1 MTGPGP
7 GSAAHRFV
15 QALDQLP
22 PPELRGPEMLAV
34 RLARACLAALPID
47 GAGLS
52 IHDQDGL
59 RTPIGASD
67 PTTALAE
74 RLQFTHGAGPA
85 LRAHDDGT
93 AIAFT
98 PAELA
103 RNWPELHSALIG
115 DTPFSAVLS
124 VPLLPPLGPLVVL
137 DLYVRDA
144 LALPATDRE
153 DVADVTIALTRA
165 MVAAALGAP
174 AVEGRRGWWDGPDA
188 LRRARV
194 WQATGMVD
202 VAFGLDTVDA
212 LAVLKAHA
220 FATDRVVDD
229 VADDLVAGRIALDQ
243 LRPSADSDR

>member
-7 GSAAHRFV
+7 AAERF
-15 QALDQLP
+15 ARELDQLP
-22 PPELRGPEMLAV
+22 EPELRGPEMLAV
-34 RLARACLAALPID
+34 RLTRACVAALPVD

-52 IHDQDGL
+52 IHDRDGL

-67 PTTALAE
+67 PTTSLAE
-74 RLQFTHGAGPA
+74 RLQFTHGAGPC
-85 LRAHDDGT
+85 LRAHDDGVT
-93 AIAFT
+93 IAFD
-98 PAELA
+98 PAAIE
-103 RNWPELHSALIG
+103 RNWPELYDSLLSQ
-115 DTPFSAVLS
+115 TPFHGVLS

-144 LALPATDRE
+144 EALPRTDRE

-174 AVEGRRGWWDGPDA
+174 VEEGRRGWWDGPDA

-194 WQATGMVD
+194 WQATGMVN
-202 VAFGLDTVDA
+202 VAFGLDTADA

-220 FATDRVVDD
+220 FATGRVVDD
-229 VADDLVAGRIALDQ
+229 LADDLVEGRIQLDE
-243 LRPSADSDR
+243 LRTAEDDPRN